1 MYKSKEVFSMSEQKK
16 IPVTVYSEMTP
27 NPATMKF
34 VANKMLIEDG
44 ATAEYLSLE
53 ETRGSS
59 KLAEELFQFPFVKG
73 IFIARNFITIT
84 KNDRIKWDFVTNEL
98 RVFITNYLSLNAE
111 IIQKLPEPKV
121 KEEIKEGK
129 KVSEKIEPIIN
140 TDNDKAI
147 VDLLEEYV
155 RPAVEG
161 DGGAI
166 HFQSFDEETGKVTVV
181 LKGACSGCPSSTA
194 TLKGGIETLLRNH
207 IPQVREVVALEG

>member
-1 MYKSKEVFSMSEQKK
+1 MSEQKK

-27 NPATMKF
+27 NPSTMKF

-53 ETRGSS
+53 DTKDSS

-73 IFIARNFITIT
+73 VFIARNFITIT
-84 KNDRIKWDFVTNEL
+84 KNDRIKWEYVTNEL
-98 RVFITNYLSLNAE
+98 RVFITNYLSVNLN
-111 IIQKLPEPKV
+111 IVTKLPESKV
-121 KEEIKEGK
+121 KEEVKEGK
-129 KVSEKIEPIIN
+129 TISQTIEPIIN
-140 TDNDKAI
+140 SDNDRAI
-147 VDLLEEYV
+147 VDLLEEFV

-166 HFQSFDEETGKVTVV
+166 HFQSFDEVTGKVTVV

-194 TLKGGIETLLRNH
+194 TLKGGIENLLRNH
-207 IPQVREVVALEG
+207 IPQVREVVALEA

>member
-1 MYKSKEVFSMSEQKK
+1 MSEQKK
-16 IPVTVYSEMTP
+16 IPVAVYSEMTP
-27 NPATMKF
+27 NPSTMKF

-53 ETRGSS
+53 DTKDSS

-73 IFIARNFITIT
+73 VFIARNFITIT
-84 KNDRIKWDFVTNEL
+84 KNDRIKWEYVTNEL
-98 RVFITNYLSLNAE
+98 RVFITNYLSVNLNVVT
-111 IIQKLPEPKV
+111 KLPEPKV
-121 KEEIKEGK
+121 KEEVKEDK
-129 KVSEKIEPIIN
+129 TISQTIEPIIN
-140 TDNDKAI
+140 SDNDRAI
-147 VDLLEEYV
+147 VDLLEEFV

-194 TLKGGIETLLRNH
+194 TLKGGIENLLRNH
-207 IPQVREVVALEG
+207 IPQVREVVALEA

>member
-1 MYKSKEVFSMSEQKK
+1 MSEQKK

-53 ETRGSS
+53 DTKGSS

-73 IFIARNFITIT
+73 VFMARNFITIT

-98 RVFITNYLSLNAE
+98 RVFITNYLSLNPE

-140 TDNDKAI
+140 SDNDQAI

-207 IPQVREVVALEG
+207 IPQVREVVALEA

>member
-1 MYKSKEVFSMSEQKK
+1 MTEQKK

-53 ETRGSS
+53 DTKGSS
-59 KLAEELFQFPFVKG
+59 QLAEELFQFPFVKG
-73 IFIARNFITIT
+73 IFIARNFITVT
-84 KNDRIKWDFVTNEL
+84 KNDRINWDFVTNEL
-98 RVFITNYLSLNAE
+98 RIFITNYLSLNPE
-111 IIQKLPEPKV
+111 VIQKLPEPKM

-129 KVSEKIEPIIN
+129 KITEKLEPIIN
-140 TDNDKAI
+140 SDNDQAI

-194 TLKGGIETLLRNH
+194 TLKGGIETLLKSH
-207 IPQVREVVALEG
+207 IPQVREVVALEA

>member
-1 MYKSKEVFSMSEQKK
+1 
-16 IPVTVYSEMTP
+16 MTP

-44 ATAEYLSLE
+44 STAEYLSLLD
-53 ETRGSS
+53 TKGSS

-207 IPQVREVVALEG
+207 IPQVREVVALEA